1 MFSPVWACF
10 LVWSHC
16 SMFRGRVHGV
26 SRSCGA
32 RVGRVFGHVGGA
44 HVGVREIGC
53 TLLGKRNGASVGGK
67 HVEGRK
73 LTNGL
78 RPSPRVRPRVYP
90 SAPGCLLV
98 G

>member
-1 MFSPVWACF
+1 MLWG
-10 LVWSHC
+10 L
-16 SMFRGRVHGV
+16 VHGV
-26 SRSCGA
+26 SLSCGA
-32 RVGRVFGHVGGA
+32 RVGRGFGHVGGA
-44 HVGVREIGC
+44 HVGVRDRLYVAGEA
-53 TLLGKRNGASVGGK
+53 KRPRAWGK

-90 SAPGCLLV
+90 RAPGCLLV